1 MKRLLLLGGGHAHAF
16 VLRGLARAP
25 LADARVTLVTP
36 HDRHTYSGML
46 PGLVAGHYTVD
57 DVQFGLAALARA
69 AGAELVPGSAAG
81 LDLALGVAELEDG
94 RRIAYDIVSLNLGSA
109 PNTSQVPGAAEYTLP
124 AKPFERFLEGWYAML
139 AQDASH
145 VPTIALVGAG
155 AAGVELAMAIR
166 HRFAVLGREVRV
178 LLYSEKA
185 SFAAPLMERIAR
197 ALQRTGVELRA
208 NAVVEA
214 VERSETGPVLVVRG
228 EREPCDA
235 VIWTAGAAPQPW
247 LAASGLATDEQGFVL
262 VDETLRSTSHPAVF
276 AVGDCATLRGA
287 RHPKSG
293 VFAVRHGNTLARNL
307 RRAAE
312 DKSLARYAPQK
323 RALALL
329 SCGARYAIADW
340 SGLTAEGEWV
350 WRWKDWLDRRWVQG
364 FKSGDGSG
372 SEEPAEGG

>member
-1 MKRLLLLGGGHAHAF
+1 MKRLLLLGGGHAHAV
-16 VLRGLARAP
+16 VLRGLVGAP
-25 LADARVTLVTP
+25 LSDTRVTLVTP
-36 HDRHTYSGML
+36 HDLHTYSGML

-57 DVQFGLAALARA
+57 DVQFDLAGLARA
-69 AGAELVPGSAAG
+69 AGAELVPDSAAG

-109 PNTSQVPGAAEYTLP
+109 PNTSRAPGAAKYSLP

-139 AQDASH
+139 AQDASQ
-145 VPTIALVGAG
+145 VPTISLVGAG

-166 HRFAVLGREVRV
+166 HRFMILGREVRV
-178 LLYSEKA
+178 VLYSEKP
-185 SFAAPLMERIAR
+185 SFAAPLMQRIAG
-197 ALQRTGVELRA
+197 ALQRSGVELRA
-208 NAVVEA
+208 DTVVEA
-214 VERSETGPVLVVRG
+214 VERGETGPVLVVRG

-235 VIWTAGAAPQPW
+235 VIWTAGAAPLPW
-247 LAASGLATDEQGFVL
+247 FAASGLATDEHGFVL

-276 AVGDCATLRGA
+276 AVGDCATLRDA

-293 VFAVRHGNTLARNL
+293 VFAVRHGNALARNL
-307 RRAAE
+307 RCAVEGRN
-312 DKSLARYAPQK
+312 LARYAPQK
-323 RALALL
+323 QVLALI

-340 SGLTAEGEWV
+340 GGLAAEGEWV